1 MDLSFTKEQ
10 KLIRDAAAEFLK
22 KECPRDLV
30 RQMENDD
37 LGYPPEL
44 WSKMAEL
51 GWLGLIIAEEYG
63 GLGGSFL
70 ELVVLLEEMGKYLVP
85 SPIIPTEVL
94 GGLSIMNAG
103 TEEHKKK
110 YLPKVAKGELL
121 LTMALNQNYN
131 NIDGIDT
138 DFQITKIG
146 KDSMI
151 SGTRLFVPYAHV
163 SDYIVCPIQMKDNK
177 EKENAISLFLIEGKS
192 SGVSCTPLETTACD
206 KQCKLVFNSV
216 KLDRENILSGC
227 RSGSE
232 VVRNVLERAALAQC
246 ALMIG
251 GGEAVLRMTVD
262 HAKKRVQFDRPIGSF
277 QAVQHRCANMLVDLD
292 GARYSTY
299 LAAWKIDEG
308 LPCTLDISVA
318 KAWANQAY
326 QRICANGH
334 QVIGGTGVMMDH
346 DMQLYSRRAKA
357 AEFIWGD
364 TVFHKEIIA
373 QQLGL

>member
-1 MDLSFTKEQ
+1 MDLSLTKEQ

-70 ELVVLLEEMGKYLVP
+70 DLVVLLEEMGKYLVP

-94 GGLSIMNAG
+94 GGLSIMYAG

-121 LTMALNQNYN
+121 LTMALNQNN
-131 NIDGIDT
+131 NNQDGIET
-138 DFQITKIG
+138 DFQITKKG

-163 SDYIVCPIQMKDNK
+163 SDYIVCPIQMKDNQ
-177 EKENAISLFLIEGKS
+177 EKENELSLFLIEGKS
-192 SGVSCTPLETTACD
+192 SGVSCTQLETTACD

-262 HAKKRVQFDRPIGSF
+262 HAKKESNLIAQSAASKRFSIDAPICWLILMAQDIPPTWQPGRLTKGF
-277 QAVQHRCANMLVDLD
+277 
-292 GARYSTY
+292 
-299 LAAWKIDEG
+299 LAHLISRLPRLG
-308 LPCTLDISVA
+308 LIKLIREYVPTDIRLSVA
-318 KAWANQAY
+318 L
-326 QRICANGH
+326 
-334 QVIGGTGVMMDH
+334 V
-346 DMQLYSRRAKA
+346 L
-357 AEFIWGD
+357 
-364 TVFHKEIIA
+364 
-373 QQLGL
+373 